1 MQRPSLLTW
10 STHEKN
16 FPSHLKEPI
25 VWHTHLTHLQN
36 IWKELFFTLEKK
48 FLHFNDKF
56 FYTSPKKI
64 KFSK

>member
-10 STHEKN
+10 STHEKK
-16 FPSHLKEPI
+16 FPS
-25 VWHTHLTHLQN
+25 LTHLQN

-48 FLHFNDKF
+48 FLHFNGKF